1 MLTPK
6 ATPWTQNKNSRRK
19 QKRIFFDLGFF
30 SDGYWRQDP
39 WKRISGIWAL
49 SLCASMFQ
57 KTNETKEETYPE
69 KSNIRLLKRAF
80 GTQTIS
86 LDVGDSPHSKGKD
99 THHGKR
105 YPWWLEVKGNS
116 KWNTINCRHLSLGG
130 PVFSIRLF
138 ACVFVWDRISPC
150 SPGCFGSCCVD

>member
-1 MLTPK
+1 ML
-6 ATPWTQNKNSRRK
+6 
-19 QKRIFFDLGFF
+19 
-30 SDGYWRQDP
+30 
-39 WKRISGIWAL
+39 
-49 SLCASMFQ
+49 Q
-57 KTNETKEETYPE
+57 KTNETKEETYLE

-116 KWNTINCRHLSLGG
+116 K
-130 PVFSIRLF
+130 
-138 ACVFVWDRISPC
+138 
-150 SPGCFGSCCVD
+150 